1 MNLQRILVVYRA
13 GSAISAEWAQRCTV
27 SLRNLGAE
35 VLTGATGAYD
45 NPYPAMLSHWQDQK
59 IDLALVLGGD
69 GSTLGA
75 ARYLAPYNVPIL
87 AINTG
92 GHLGFLTHSADTY
105 SDIALIWERLQTDR
119 FAIEKRMMLQAQVI
133 DVPYRSSQALDGEN
147 QPDLEHLS
155 TQSETQHH
163 HHIPFLCLNEMC
175 VKPASLDRMVSV
187 TLEVEIDGEVV
198 DQYHGDGLL
207 VATPT
212 GSTSYTIAANGPM
225 LHPGMLAMV
234 ITPICP
240 LSLSSRAIVLPP
252 KLTVNIWPLLET
264 DDSIKVWTDGVLA
277 TSLLTGQKLE
287 ISMANCEAQFVILNE
302 NYSYYGTLRE
312 KLFWSGTRIRH
323 QNPYR

>member
-1 MNLQRILVVYRA
+1 MNLHRVLVIYRA
-13 GSAISAEWAQRCTV
+13 GSAVSADWSHRCATT
-27 SLRNLGAE
+27 LRHLGAE

-45 NPYPAMLSHWQDQK
+45 NPYPAMLSHWHQQK
-59 IDLALVLGGD
+59 IDLALILGGD

-75 ARYLAPYNVPIL
+75 ARYLAPYNIPIL

-92 GHLGFLTHSADTY
+92 GHLGFLTHSADAY
-105 SDIALIWERLQTDR
+105 SDIPLIWERLQGDR

-133 DVPYRSSQALDGEN
+133 DTGLSPQRRETSPNHHGEA
-147 QPDLEHLS
+147 
-155 TQSETQHH
+155 
-163 HHIPFLCLNEMC
+163 FLCLNEMC

-207 VATPT
+207 VSTPT

-240 LSLSSRAIVLPP
+240 LSLSSRPIVIPP
-252 KLTVNIWPLLET
+252 KLTVNIWPLLEN

-277 TSLLTGQKLE
+277 TSLLIGQKLE
-287 ISMANCEAQFVILNE
+287 ISMADCEAQFVILNE
-302 NYSYYGTLRE
+302 NYSYYRTLRE

-323 QNPYR
+323 PNPYR